1 MMNEANHLEVR
12 REGAV
17 CILTLKREAK
27 LNALSTALERSI
39 AAALEGEEVRG
50 SRVVI
55 FSGGERAFS
64 AGGDLHEK
72 SDSDPAGILAYYRDT
87 GEVYEKIA
95 ALPQPTLSAISGY
108 CLGGGF
114 ELALATDFRIA
125 DATAVFGLP
134 EVALGIIPSSG
145 GTHRLAR
152 LIGPG
157 RAKELVLLRSR
168 IDAKE
173 AHRLGV
179 VTEMVEKGKALDRAR
194 ELAADLA
201 GLPPLA
207 VMVAKQATDRMADS
221 SREAGIL
228 IERLAYG
235 MLAETDDAQ
244 EAAKAFLEKRP
255 PRFKGR

>member
-1 MMNEANHLEVR
+1 MNDTGHLEIQ

-27 LNALSTALERSI
+27 LNALSTALERRI
-39 AAALEGEEVRG
+39 ADALVGEEVRG

-64 AGGDLHEK
+64 AGGDLHETR
-72 SDSDPAGILAYYRDT
+72 DSDPASILAYYRDT

-95 ALPQPTLSAISGY
+95 ALPQPTFSAISGY

-125 DATAVFGLP
+125 DVSGIFGLP

-157 RAKELVLLRSR
+157 RAKELILLRSR
-168 IDAKE
+168 INAEE
-173 AHRLGV
+173 ALRLGV
-179 VTEMVEKGKALDRAR
+179 VTEVVEKGKALARAR
-194 ELAADLA
+194 ELASGLAD
-201 GLPPLA
+201 LPPLA
-207 VMVAKQATDRMADS
+207 VMVAKQATDRMGDA
-221 SREAGIL
+221 SRDAGIL

-235 MLAETDDAQ
+235 MLAETDDAR
-244 EAAKAFLEKRP
+244 EAASAFLEKRT